1 MKFFIAA
8 MVLMMSLSACSTDDD
23 AVVATGDVTVED
35 TQVDTTEDADVVEDT
50 VDSAGDVTTVEEG
63 D

>member
-1 MKFFIAA
+1 MKFFVTA

-23 AVVATGDVTVED
+23 GVVVTGDVTVED
-35 TQVDTTEDADVVEDT
+35 TQVDTTEDTDVVEDT
-50 VDSAGDVTTVEEG
+50 VDSAEDVATVEEG